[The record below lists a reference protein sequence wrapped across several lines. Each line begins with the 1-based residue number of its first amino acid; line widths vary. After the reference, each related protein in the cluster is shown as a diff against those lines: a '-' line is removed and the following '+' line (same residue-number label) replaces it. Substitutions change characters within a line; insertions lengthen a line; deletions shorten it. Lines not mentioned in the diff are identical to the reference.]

1 MNTFETV
8 TKVIAEYVGKDVN
21 EIKEDTS
28 LADDLGMDS
37 LDSVEVIMS
46 LEDEF
51 GITIAGDSAKALTTV
66 GEVCKLVE
74 ELKGE

>member
-1 MNTFETV
+1 MDIFQSV
-8 TKVIAEYVGKDVN
+8 AKVIADYVGKDVS
-21 EIKEDTS
+21 EIKEETS

-51 GITIAGDSAKALTTV
+51 GISISGDSAKALSTV